1 MNSVFYEFIKIEMTK
16 STPQQPADLVGEVI
30 QSLKHMAQ
38 AGCNGFDCPP
48 ASLEI
53 LNQWKKPLAVKGKE
67 PLSGQGES
75 NKKTLTDIRADL
87 GDCRRCKLCESRNSI
102 VFGQGAENA
111 RLVFVGEGPGAAED
125 RQGQPFVGAAGQLLT
140 KIIQAI
146 KMTREDVYICNIIK
160 CRPPG
165 NRNPQPDEIAA
176 CVPFLKRQLQVIA
189 PDYICALGSFAA
201 KTLLDTETPVSRL
214 RGRLHDYMGI
224 QLLPTYHPAYL
235 LRNPERKRDVWEDMK
250 LLMRSM
256 GIDH

>member
-1 MNSVFYEFIKIEMTK
+1 MTK
-16 STPQQPADLVGEVI
+16 STPQQPADLVVEVI
-30 QSLKHMAQ
+30 QSLQQMAQ
-38 AGCNGFDCPP
+38 AGCSGFDCTP
-48 ASLEI
+48 AYLEI
-53 LNQWKKPLAVKGKE
+53 LNKWNKPLAFNGEKPAPGQSEPGKE
-67 PLSGQGES
+67 
-75 NKKTLTDIRADL
+75 TLADIRADL
-87 GDCRRCKLCESRNSI
+87 GDCRRCKLCEGRNSI
-102 VFGQGAENA
+102 VFGQGAEKT
-111 RLVFVGEGPGAAED
+111 RLVFVGEGPGAEED
-125 RQGQPFVGAAGQLLT
+125 RQGQPFVGAAGHLLT

-176 CVPFLKRQLQVIA
+176 CVPFLKRQLQAIA
-189 PDYICALGSFAA
+189 PDYICAMGSFAA
-201 KTLLDTETPVSRL
+201 KTLLETDTPVSRL
-214 RGRLHDYMGI
+214 RGRLHDYRGM

>member
-1 MNSVFYEFIKIEMTK
+1 MTK
-16 STPQQPADLVGEVI
+16 NTPEHPALHPQHPAELVDEVI
-30 QSLKHMAQ
+30 HALKQMSR
-38 AGCNGFDCPP
+38 AGCRGFDCDPMN
-48 ASLEI
+48 LEK
-53 LNQWKKPLAVKGKE
+53 LKQWEKPLAGAAEMPDNGKIE
-67 PLSGQGES
+67 PGHT
-75 NKKTLTDIRADL
+75 TLQDIRTDL
-87 GDCRRCKLCESRNSI
+87 GDCRRCKLCEGRKSI

-111 RLVFVGEGPGAAED
+111 RLVFVGEGPGAEED
-125 RQGQPFVGAAGQLLT
+125 RQGLVFVGVAGQLLT

-176 CVPFLKRQLQVIA
+176 CTPFLKRQLEAIA

-201 KTLLDTETPVSRL
+201 RTLLETETPISRL
-214 RGRLHDYMGI
+214 RGRLHPYMGI

-235 LRNPERKRDVWEDMK
+235 LRNPERKRDVWEDMQ

-256 GIDH
+256 GIAQ